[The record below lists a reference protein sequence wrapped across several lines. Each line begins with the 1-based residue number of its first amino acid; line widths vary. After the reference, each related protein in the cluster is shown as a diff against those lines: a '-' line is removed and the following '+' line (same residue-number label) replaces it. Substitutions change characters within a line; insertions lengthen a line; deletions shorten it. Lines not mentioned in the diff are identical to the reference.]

1 MSEIF
6 SSDFNLLASFK
17 VDSEEETENTESHKK
32 CLISREIIFLVAR
45 SPSKI
50 LSLLKL
56 SAETASLLS
65 SNADLD

>member
-6 SSDFNLLASFK
+6 SSDFNLLASFR
-17 VDSEEETENTESHKK
+17 VDSEEETENTESHQT

-45 SPSKI
+45 SSSKI